1 MSATSDIPTGLSPDA
16 ARDRRRLVDLTASKK
31 AIEADLKNV
40 KEQLAEVSERVMAH
54 LADEGLDSVK
64 DASSGKTIY
73 LNRRIWARAAT
84 DKPAACEA
92 LRQAGGV
99 LADYVEE
106 TFNTNSLS
114 AYFREEAKRIAAET
128 GQPVTDLGVLL
139 PDDLREHIALTE
151 DHVLGVR
158 G

>member
-1 MSATSDIPTGLSPDA
+1 MSATSDIPTGLAPDPA
-16 ARDRRRLVDLTASKK
+16 ADRRLLVELTATKK
-31 AIEADLKNV
+31 TVEANLKDV
-40 KEQLAEVSERVMAH
+40 KEQLAEVSARVMAH
-54 LADEGLDSVK
+54 LGEEGLDSVK
-64 DASSGKTIY
+64 DAASGKTIY

-84 DKPAACEA
+84 DKPAACAA
-92 LRQAGGV
+92 LKQYED

-128 GQPVTDLGVLL
+128 GQPVTDLNELL
-139 PDDLREHIALTE
+139 PPDLRDVIALTQ